1 MVHENATS
9 LNATHCA
16 ACALQF
22 QASGGCAAA
31 QAALALASALS
42 SSLSQASTLEEAL
55 LATATT
61 GIFEPDGADDPADDG
76 GPELPPGCGDECGA
90 ATAAL
95 CNVTLP
101 DGVDE
106 DDDDEESAS
115 GESPPPPS
123 PLHPPAA
130 PPPLPASPPPPPTPS
145 PPPPGLPAAPPL
157 PPYTL
162 PPPPTLPP
170 GVIDYSDPLYLSES
184 AIAAVV
190 TGTFFGLCVCLCAC
204 GKLGC
209 VLWRLRY
216 DAVYGA
222 GSSKV

>member
-9 LNATHCA
+9 LNATHCS

-42 SSLSQASTLEEAL
+42 SSLSEASTLEEAL

-76 GPELPPGCGDECGA
+76 GPELPPGCGDECGD

-101 DGVDE
+101 EGVEE
-106 DDDDEESAS
+106 DDR
-115 GESPPPPS
+115 
-123 PLHPPAA
+123 
-130 PPPLPASPPPPPTPS
+130 
-145 PPPPGLPAAPPL
+145 
-157 PPYTL
+157 
-162 PPPPTLPP
+162 
-170 GVIDYSDPLYLSES
+170 
-184 AIAAVV
+184 
-190 TGTFFGLCVCLCAC
+190 C
-204 GKLGC
+204 
-209 VLWRLRY
+209 RLR
-216 DAVYGA
+216 G
-222 GSSKV
+222 GPSEN

>member
-1 MVHENATS
+1 MVHENATL

-90 ATAAL
+90 AT
-95 CNVTLP
+95 
-101 DGVDE
+101 
-106 DDDDEESAS
+106 EECGAVA
-115 GESPPPPS
+115 EPS
-123 PLHPPAA
+123 
-130 PPPLPASPPPPPTPS
+130 
-145 PPPPGLPAAPPL
+145 
-157 PPYTL
+157 
-162 PPPPTLPP
+162 
-170 GVIDYSDPLYLSES
+170 
-184 AIAAVV
+184 
-190 TGTFFGLCVCLCAC
+190 
-204 GKLGC
+204 
-209 VLWRLRY
+209 
-216 DAVYGA
+216 
-222 GSSKV
+222 